1 MINEEYFEKRVGSPP
16 IQDDMVRV
24 NCACVGESGHLQCGW
39 CKKHDKPRFVCGCY
53 LHHKENP
60 MIEPYDPDKNEWQ
73 GITNKPPKDI
83 PGVLYGILETLRKI
97 SEEHFALGDK
107 VNEVIDVLNDWE
119 RPNKN

>member
-1 MINEEYFEKRVGSPP
+1 
-16 IQDDMVRV
+16 
-24 NCACVGESGHLQCGW
+24 
-39 CKKHDKPRFVCGCY
+39 
-53 LHHKENP
+53 